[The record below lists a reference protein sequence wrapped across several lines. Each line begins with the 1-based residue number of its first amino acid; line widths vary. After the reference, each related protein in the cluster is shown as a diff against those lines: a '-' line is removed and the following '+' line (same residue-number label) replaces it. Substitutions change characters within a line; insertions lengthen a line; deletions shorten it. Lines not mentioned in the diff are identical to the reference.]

1 MHKLEPKVA
10 SHFLEAASHQLQGE
24 RGEHTRLHL
33 HLKGE
38 RQWLSNQTYF
48 VLAEQNCL
56 LTLRNRDK
64 VNLQSGETV

>member
-10 SHFLEAASHQLQGE
+10 SHFLEAANHELQGE
-24 RGEHTRLHL
+24 RGEHKRL
-33 HLKGE
+33 LKGE

-64 VNLQSGETV
+64 VNLQSGEPV